1 MDFSNNIPIYIQVI
15 DDIKMNIIK
24 GNIGLG
30 EKLPSGRDLAI
41 QYKINP
47 NTASRVYRELEMN
60 EICFTK
66 RGLGTYVTEDK
77 DKIAEMKEDM
87 FKNMTKD
94 FIMGMKSLGF
104 EKEDVIN
111 ILKKEY

>member
-87 FKNMTKD
+87 FKNMTQD

>member
-60 EICFTK
+60 SGNE
-66 RGLGTYVTEDK
+66 GGYV
-77 DKIAEMKEDM
+77 
-87 FKNMTKD
+87 
-94 FIMGMKSLGF
+94 
-104 EKEDVIN
+104 
-111 ILKKEY
+111 